1 MYSRALGLGKAEL
14 GGTAISSKS
23 EYHKFRWSLR
33 CLGRKYTSLARHVG
47 ERSETESMVRPCL
60 RTGISGTVQQAMMDT
75 QESQSGVPLGNG
87 QSHRWPMSF
96 IHAIWFNLYKGVIIS
111 PWCCEM
117 MLWKCCT
124 QYTSKF
130 GKLCSGH
137 RTERGQFSFQSL
149 RKAMSKNAQTNTQ
162 LHSSHTIAK

>member
-14 GGTAISSKS
+14 GGTATSSKS
-23 EYHKFRWSLR
+23 EYHKFRWSLK

-60 RTGISGTVQQAMMDT
+60 RTGFSGTVQQAMMDT
-75 QESQSGVPLGNG
+75 QESQSRVPLGNS
-87 QSHRWPMSF
+87 QSHRWPVSF
-96 IHAIWFNLYKGVIIS
+96 IHAIWFSLYKGVIIS

-137 RTERGQFSFQSL
+137 RTGKGQFSFQSQRQCQRML
-149 RKAMSKNAQTNTQ
+149 KLPHNCTHLT
-162 LHSSHTIAK
+162 H